1 MSDWSAGGRGADSG
15 RVLTPAVLGAAALL
29 LIALAGVLWAM
40 GRTPICTCG
49 TVKLWHG
56 VVQSSE
62 NSQHITDWYTPSH
75 IIHGFIFYALL
86 HWLMPKAS
94 VGTRLLVAIGI
105 EGAWEIVENTNAMI
119 ERYRT
124 STIALDYFGDS
135 ILNSLS
141 DALAMSVGF
150 VLASVL
156 PVWVTVTVAVFFEL
170 FTGIMIRDNLT
181 LNVLMLLYPLEAVK
195 AWQSGG

>member
-1 MSDWSAGGRGADSG
+1 MSDRSAGVRGAGLASAFS
-15 RVLTPAVLGAAALL
+15 PAVLGAAALL
-29 LIALAGVLWAM
+29 LIALAGALWVM

-49 TVKLWHG
+49 TIKLWHG

-86 HWLMPKAS
+86 HWLMPKAP
-94 VGTRLLVAIGI
+94 VGTRLLIAIGI
-105 EGAWEIVENTNAMI
+105 EGAWEIVENSTAMI

-135 ILNSLS
+135 ILNSIS

-156 PVWVTVTVAVFFEL
+156 PVWVTVSLAVFFEL
-170 FTGIMIRDNLT
+170 FTGYMIRDNLT

-195 AWQSGG
+195 AWQSAS

>member
-1 MSDWSAGGRGADSG
+1 MSDRSAGVRGAGLASAFS
-15 RVLTPAVLGAAALL
+15 PAVLGAAALL
-29 LIALAGVLWAM
+29 LIALAGALWVM

-49 TVKLWHG
+49 TIKLWHG

-86 HWLMPKAS
+86 HWLMPKAP
-94 VGTRLLVAIGI
+94 VGTRLLIAIGI
-105 EGAWEIVENTNAMI
+105 EGAWEIVENSTAMI

-135 ILNSLS
+135 ILNSIS

-156 PVWVTVTVAVFFEL
+156 PVWVTVSIAVFFEL
-170 FTGIMIRDNLT
+170 FTGYMIRDNLT

-195 AWQSGG
+195 AWQSAS